1 MVTRTHALNLG
12 DQVARAYPRVYI
24 DADVVVTLSTIRK
37 LVQRLQTGEIIAVA
51 PRPNFELTNCSW
63 AVRSFYN
70 IRCRLP
76 SFREGIGG
84 SGVYVLSEI
93 ARRRFGVFP
102 TLVAD
107 DAFVRIQFKPQERE
121 TLASVCSTVFA
132 PRKISNLITIETRA
146 DFGNFELVR
155 LYPALWANKGDSN
168 RRALISLF
176 ARPLLWPP
184 LLVYLY
190 VRILA
195 RQKAKR
201 LLRNRSFLWER
212 DDTSRAGTGSAPAL

>member
-1 MVTRTHALNLG
+1 MLPPSPLFREWNW
-12 DQVARAYPRVYI
+12 
-24 DADVVVTLSTIRK
+24 
-37 LVQRLQTGEIIAVA
+37 RLWCV
-51 PRPNFELTNCSW
+51 C
-63 AVRSFYN
+63 AVRNRAASLWGLPN
-70 IRCRLP
+70 TGSRRCIRANSP
-76 SFREGIGG
+76 
-84 SGVYVLSEI
+84 
-93 ARRRFGVFP
+93 
-102 TLVAD
+102 
-107 DAFVRIQFKPQERE
+107 KPQERE